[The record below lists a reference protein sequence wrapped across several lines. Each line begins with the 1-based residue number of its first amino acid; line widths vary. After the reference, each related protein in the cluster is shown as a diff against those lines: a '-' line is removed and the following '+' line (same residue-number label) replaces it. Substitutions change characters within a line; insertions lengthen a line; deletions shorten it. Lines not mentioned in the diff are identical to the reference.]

1 MKHEGLFWCC
11 ERKEYFRWDDFI
23 NYYKTKESDMIIET
37 NFISKKHHEKFL
49 KYVTRE
55 ILDGVKSGLLY
66 NEAYEYGGGMTDDEM
81 QEIVDEVLNAGLDRT
96 VVSANIL
103 EHLQSHLDLE
113 MIYDEIRQYIREQR
127 KLNGWYEMKK
137 AYSSDSETKH

>member
-66 NEAYEYGGGMTDDEM
+66 NEDYEYGGGMTDDEM
-81 QEIVDEVLNAGLDRT
+81 QEIVETVLGLERT
-96 VVSANIL
+96 VASNSIL
-103 EHLQSHLDLE
+103 EHLQSHLDLD

-137 AYSSDSETKH
+137 AYSSSSETKH

>member
-23 NYYKTKESDMIIET
+23 NYYKKKESDMIIET
-37 NFISKKHHEKFL
+37 NFVSKKHHQKFL
-49 KYVTRE
+49 EYVAKE

-66 NEAYEYGGGMTDDEM
+66 NEDYEYGGGMTDDEM
-81 QEIVDEVLNAGLDRT
+81 QEIVETVLGFERT
-96 VVSANIL
+96 VVSNSIL
-103 EHLQSHLDLE
+103 EHLQSHLDLD

-127 KLNGWYEMKK
+127 KLNGWYERKK
-137 AYSSDSETKH
+137 AYSFSSETKH

>member
-23 NYYKTKESDMIIET
+23 NYYKTKENDMIIET

-49 KYVTRE
+49 EYVTKE

-66 NEAYEYGGGMTDDEM
+66 NEDYEYGGGMTDDEM
-81 QEIVDEVLNAGLDRT
+81 QEIVETVLGFERT
-96 VVSANIL
+96 VVSNSIL
-103 EHLQSHLDLE
+103 EHLQSHLDLD

-127 KLNGWYEMKK
+127 KLNGFYEMKK

>member
-49 KYVTRE
+49 EYVVKE

-66 NEAYEYGGGMTDDEM
+66 NEDYEYGGGMTDDEM
-81 QEIVDEVLNAGLDRT
+81 QEIVETVLGFERT
-96 VVSANIL
+96 VVSNSIL
-103 EHLQSHLDLE
+103 EHLQSHLDLD

-127 KLNGWYEMKK
+127 KLNGFYEMKK
-137 AYSSDSETKH
+137 AYSSNSETKH

>member
-1 MKHEGLFWCC
+1 
-11 ERKEYFRWDDFI
+11 
-23 NYYKTKESDMIIET
+23 MIIET
-37 NFISKKHHEKFL
+37 HFSSNKHHEKFL
-49 KYVTRE
+49 EYVAKE

-66 NEAYEYGGGMTDDEM
+66 NEDYEYGGGMTDDEM
-81 QEIVDEVLNAGLDRT
+81 QEIVETVLGLERT
-96 VVSANIL
+96 VASNSIL

-137 AYSSDSETKH
+137 AYSSSSETKH

>member
-66 NEAYEYGGGMTDDEM
+66 NEDYEYGGGMTDDEM
-81 QEIVDEVLNAGLDRT
+81 QEIVETVLGLERT
-96 VVSANIL
+96 VASNSIL

-137 AYSSDSETKH
+137 AYSSSSETKH

>member
-49 KYVTRE
+49 EYVTKE

-81 QEIVDEVLNAGLDRT
+81 QEIVDEGLNAGLG
-96 VVSANIL
+96 
-103 EHLQSHLDLE
+103 HDL
-113 MIYDEIRQYIREQR
+113 
-127 KLNGWYEMKK
+127 
-137 AYSSDSETKH
+137 

>member
-1 MKHEGLFWCC
+1 
-11 ERKEYFRWDDFI
+11 
-23 NYYKTKESDMIIET
+23 MIIET

-66 NEAYEYGGGMTDDEM
+66 NEDYEYGGGMTDDEM
-81 QEIVDEVLNAGLDRT
+81 QEIVETVLGLERT
-96 VVSANIL
+96 VASNSIL

-113 MIYDEIRQYIREQR
+113 MIYGEIRQYIREQR

-137 AYSSDSETKH
+137 AYSSSSETKH

>member
-11 ERKEYFRWDDFI
+11 ERKEYFSWDDFI
-23 NYYKTKESDMIIET
+23 NYYKKKESDMIIET
-37 NFISKKHHEKFL
+37 HFSSNKHHEKFL
-49 KYVTRE
+49 EYVAKE

-66 NEAYEYGGGMTDDEM
+66 NEDYEYGGGMTDYEM
-81 QEIVDEVLNAGLDRT
+81 QEIVETVLGLERT
-96 VVSANIL
+96 VASNSIL

-113 MIYDEIRQYIREQR
+113 MIYGEIRQYIREQR

-137 AYSSDSETKH
+137 AYSSSSETKH

>member
-49 KYVTRE
+49 EYVTKE

-66 NEAYEYGGGMTDDEM
+66 NEDYEYGGGMTDDEM
-81 QEIVDEVLNAGLDRT
+81 QEIVETVLGFERT
-96 VVSANIL
+96 VVSNSIL
-103 EHLQSHLDLE
+103 EHLQSHLDLD

-127 KLNGWYEMKK
+127 KLNGFYEMKK